1 MQYEVVQVKVNVFLN
16 DLILY
21 DLHCIKCTKE

>member
-1 MQYEVVQVKVNVFLN
+1 MNVGLN

-21 DLHCIKCTKE
+21 DSTANKWKLR